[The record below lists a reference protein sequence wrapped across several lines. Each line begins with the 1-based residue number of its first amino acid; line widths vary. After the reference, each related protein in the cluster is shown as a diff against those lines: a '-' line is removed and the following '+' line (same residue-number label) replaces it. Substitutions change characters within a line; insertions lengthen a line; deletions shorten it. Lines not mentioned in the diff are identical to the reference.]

1 MLSVVKDQEFKIPS
15 ASAISIAIPQQAIFN
30 VFASE
35 KTVRSGLNGSDVPKH
50 HPYYWHKEGP
60 IST

>member
-15 ASAISIAIPQQAIFN
+15 ASAISIVIPQQAIFN

-35 KTVRSGLNGSDVPKH
+35 KTVRSGLNGSDIRRVL
-50 HPYYWHKEGP
+50 P
-60 IST
+60 ILLA